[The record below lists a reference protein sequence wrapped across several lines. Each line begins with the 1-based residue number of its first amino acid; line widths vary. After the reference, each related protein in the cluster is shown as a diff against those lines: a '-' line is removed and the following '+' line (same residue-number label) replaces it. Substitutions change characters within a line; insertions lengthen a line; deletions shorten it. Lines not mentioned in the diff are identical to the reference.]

1 MDQAAAA
8 TRADRTADRGQPQV
22 LDELQVRQ
30 SLQLVRRSLH
40 WFLLVLASY
49 LLIPLLLGYF
59 PPTQVI
65 AEGLRGQILRLMG
78 GFLDAAVNAIP
89 NLITIVVI
97 LAITTLL
104 IRASN
109 AWFAAVARVG
119 CRSPRS
125 GTAP

>member
-1 MDQAAAA
+1 MDRAAAA

-30 SLQLVRRSLH
+30 SLQLLRRSLH

>member
-1 MDQAAAA
+1 
-8 TRADRTADRGQPQV
+8 
-22 LDELQVRQ
+22 
-30 SLQLVRRSLH
+30 
-40 WFLLVLASY
+40 VLASY
-49 LLIPLLLGYF
+49 LLIPLLQGYI

-89 NLITIVVI
+89 NLLTIAVI